1 METNGF
7 LKLISQSVSLDK
19 SMSFRLRERPALK
32 NVMVERD

>member
-1 METNGF
+1 VETNGF
-7 LKLISQSVSLDK
+7 FKLMSQTVSLDK